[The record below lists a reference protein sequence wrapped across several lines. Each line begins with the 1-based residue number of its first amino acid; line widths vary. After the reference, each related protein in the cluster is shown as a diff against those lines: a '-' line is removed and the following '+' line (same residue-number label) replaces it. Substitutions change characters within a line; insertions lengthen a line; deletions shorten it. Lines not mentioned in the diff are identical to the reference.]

1 MTIIPT
7 SFHRI
12 RRTSGRRLALVTLI
26 SATLLAGHAM
36 AENPWT
42 SCSVGWGPD
51 HGVASS
57 GWAPWGATVGGTFD
71 SPSYPRHHRQPAAI
85 QATPGIS
92 GIPATAGT
100 RGIPANPDS
109 PRSASRSA
117 DIDPVMYRAASIAEQ
132 RALPHGTLKCWHY
145 VKEALVAAGSVS
157 SYPQTVYAKD
167 AGHELVERYG
177 FVRLPVRS
185 PEHAPVGAVCVYS
198 GYGAAGH
205 VEIRTTRGFASDYLS
220 SRPAALPFLGA
231 YARVTSR
238 HDVAQVSAFPAPGF

>member
-1 MTIIPT
+1 
-7 SFHRI
+7 
-12 RRTSGRRLALVTLI
+12 
-26 SATLLAGHAM
+26 
-36 AENPWT
+36 
-42 SCSVGWGPD
+42 
-51 HGVASS
+51 
-57 GWAPWGATVGGTFD
+57 
-71 SPSYPRHHRQPAAI
+71 
-85 QATPGIS
+85 
-92 GIPATAGT
+92 
-100 RGIPANPDS
+100 
-109 PRSASRSA
+109 
-117 DIDPVMYRAASIAEQ
+117 MYRAASIAEQ
-132 RALPHGTLKCWHY
+132 RVLPHSTLKCWHY

-238 HDVAQVSAFPAPGF
+238 QDVAQVSAFPAPGF